1 MKKNVL
7 ALVLGSAMTVSM
19 GMSAFAESTTEAATE
34 AAPGV
39 MKAAEGATIEEIP
52 TDFTTIQEGKL
63 LVATSPDFAPYE
75 FYSIDDNGDPQLA
88 GFDIS
93 LAQRIA
99 DDLGLELQVVP
110 MDFDGILMELQN
122 GNVDLGISGFSPEPE
137 RAEIFDFSDLYYY
150 GGQSFVI
157 RAADKD
163 KYTSYDDFKGLPV
176 GAQTGSIQYTL
187 AEENT
192 PDANITG
199 LAKVTDI
206 ITELESGKL
215 EGAFIEPAWDV
226 PYDSMGSAVA
236 LQKGSNLLPAVN
248 AVINNCL
255 VDGSMDKYV
264 AEANE
269 LASGKVYE
277 GQLDENGEMMTEA
290 STE

>member
-1 MKKNVL
+1 
-7 ALVLGSAMTVSM
+7 
-19 GMSAFAESTTEAATE
+19 
-34 AAPGV
+34 
-39 MKAAEGATIEEIP
+39 
-52 TDFTTIQEGKL
+52 
-63 LVATSPDFAPYE
+63 
-75 FYSIDDNGDPQLA
+75 
-88 GFDIS
+88 
-93 LAQRIA
+93 
-99 DDLGLELQVVP
+99 

-215 EGAFIEPAWDV
+215 EGAFIETAVAESYIQNYPDLMIAWDV